1 MLTSWRPGIRVG
13 GVVDPCRPHNRIGN
27 FNHYSSTPSPFRLSG
42 IMGDVHGEVNNIL
55 EEKKLLRKEIR
66 ARMRALDVD
75 TITTQSSQVWK
86 IIRGLPAYK
95 SAKSVGLFLSMPSG
109 EINTDEI
116 LKDAIKEGKEVY
128 VPQVGKNF
136 EKSEMDLLKVF
147 FDEGIK
153 EEKKESFHKYWP
165 KNKWK
170 IPEPPAD
177 MPIVPATPGDID
189 LLIVPGLGF
198 DRFGGRIGQ
207 GKGYYDRFIARMI
220 SEETPM
226 PLVGVALTPQ
236 LVEGQIPVSPHDR
249 KMDMVV
255 FPDEVVEA

>member
-1 MLTSWRPGIRVG
+1 
-13 GVVDPCRPHNRIGN
+13 
-27 FNHYSSTPSPFRLSG
+27 
-42 IMGDVHGEVNNIL
+42 MGDVRGEASNIL

-66 ARMRALDVD
+66 VKTRALDID
-75 TITTQSSQVWK
+75 AIATQSSQVWK
-86 IIRGLPAYK
+86 KIISQLPVYK
-95 SAKSVGLFLSMPSG
+95 SAKSIGLFLSMPSG

-116 LKDAIKEGKEVY
+116 LMDAIKAGKDVY

-136 EKSEMDLLKVF
+136 EKCEMDLLKVV
-147 FDEGIK
+147 FDDSIK
-153 EEKKESFHKYWP
+153 PEDKEVFHKYWP

-170 IPEPPAD
+170 IPEPPSD

-207 GKGYYDRFIARMI
+207 GKGYYDRFITRMI
-220 SEETPM
+220 SEETSM

-236 LVEGQIPVSPHDR
+236 LVEGRIPISAHDR
-249 KMDMVV
+249 RMDVVV
-255 FPDEVVEA
+255 FPEEMIEAKGL